1 MARRGIIAQNITQGE
16 GEAENLVALRAFPS
30 LSEMHM
36 WWRAFMRVIRFG

>member
-1 MARRGIIAQNITQGE
+1 MARRGIISQNITQGE
-16 GEAENLVALRAFPS
+16 DEAENLAALRAFPS